1 MPRLDAEIL
10 ARLEEALGR
19 AAERACPDLPANL
32 LEAINYSLLSGGKR
46 LRPLLCMR
54 AAEAVG
60 AGAEAAVPAACAIE
74 MVHAFSLV
82 HDDLP
87 AMDDDDLRRGRP
99 TCHVK
104 YGEAMAILS
113 GDALATLP
121 YALLER
127 EVADRAL
134 AARLIAEL
142 AQATALMIAGQVFD
156 TLGGLPE
163 GMAAAERVELIHRN
177 KTGALLRAACRMGGL
192 CGGGDGRA
200 IGALTEYGESVG
212 LMFQIVDDLLDV
224 TQTAEE
230 LGKRA
235 QKDAQAGKVT
245 YPAVFGIEKCRGMV
259 EALRKSAVESVRPFG
274 ESGTALAMLADR
286 MAQRRK

>member
-1 MPRLDAEIL
+1 MPRSDAEIF

-19 AAERACPDLPANL
+19 AAERACPDLPGNL

-54 AAEAVG
+54 
-60 AGAEAAVPAACAIE
+60 GAEAAGGAAEAALPAACAIE

-142 AQATALMIAGQVFD
+142 AQATAHMIAGQVFD

-163 GMAAAERVELIHRN
+163 RMAPAERVELIHRN

-192 CGGGDGRA
+192 CGGGDARA
-200 IGALTEYGESVG
+200 IAALTEYGESVG

-230 LGKRA
+230 LGKRS

-245 YPAVFGIEKCRGMV
+245 YPAVFGIEKCRVMV
-259 EALRKSAVESVRPFG
+259 EGLRRSAVESVRPFG
-274 ESGTALAMLADR
+274 ENGTALALLADR